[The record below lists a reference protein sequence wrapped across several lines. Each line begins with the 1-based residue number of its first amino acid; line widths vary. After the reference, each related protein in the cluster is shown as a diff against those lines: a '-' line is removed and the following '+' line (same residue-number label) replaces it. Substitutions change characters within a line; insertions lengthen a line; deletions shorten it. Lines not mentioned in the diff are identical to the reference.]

1 MLDIRFIR
9 ENVELV
15 RKGLEAKNASGRLD
29 EVLSLDEQR
38 RKIIVKVD

>member
-15 RKGLEAKNASGRLD
+15 RKAVKDKKESVDIDKLLQID
-29 EVLSLDEQR
+29 EKR
-38 RKIIVKVD
+38 RGIIA